1 MRNLVQLRL
10 VGLLAGLLL
19 AIGVTTA
26 SAGRIESSTQNVR
39 LVWSSLE
46 FASTLV
52 TVRCK
57 LTLEGSFH
65 SRTIQ
70 KVERTL
76 IGAVTRAIMQA
87 ASCTNGKGWTEN
99 GVEVAPLGTLAN
111 TLPWHITYESFNG
124 TLPAITAVN
133 LLVSRFRLVAE
144 VRGAFGE
151 TCIGRYGTATDNI
164 TGKANRE
171 AGGVITSLTP
181 VEGRNTLNLVNQLG
195 TDPICPASGRFRT
208 PATDGRV
215 TVLGSANTIVISLI

>member
-1 MRNLVQLRL
+1 MRNIVHLRL
-10 VGLLAGLLL
+10 VGVLAGLLL
-19 AIGVTTA
+19 ATAVTTA

-46 FASTLV
+46 FASIV

-87 ASCTNGKGWTEN
+87 ASCTNGKAWAEN
-99 GVEVAPLGTLAN
+99 GVEVAPLGTLAS
-111 TLPWHITYESFNG
+111 TLPWHITYESFEG

-133 LLVSRFRLVAE
+133 LLLSRFRYVIEAS
-144 VRGAFGE
+144 G
-151 TCIGRYGTATDNI
+151 CIARYGTATDNI
-164 TGKANRE
+164 TGRAVRE
-171 AGGVITSLTP
+171 GGGAITSLTP
-181 VEGRNTLNLVNQLG
+181 VEGRNTVNKVNELG
-195 TDPICPASGRFRT
+195 TFPCPESGRFRA
-208 PATDGRV
+208 PAGDGRV
-215 TVLGSANTIVISLI
+215 TVLNSTNRITISLI